1 MTAPPLALINVL
13 VPLNLFRFYVRSKPE
28 LAKALGPIYDL
39 SAFDFMTGKINPLLI
54 KTKNNAASG
63 IFILI
68 DSFPHNQKALK
79 LV

>member
-1 MTAPPLALINVL
+1 MSTPPLALIIL

-63 IFILI
+63 ILTFI
-68 DSFPHNQKALK
+68 DSAPHNQKVLK